1 MPIQTSNVVCTSRD
15 CDPSYSVSLLNG
27 ENGKPYSRQVVDSTD
42 KQYLAFFFFKL
53 FERVIELLNFPGRG
67 WGGFWV
73 KSILQGRL
81 FSKKFYQAGKN
92 FPR

>member
-1 MPIQTSNVVCTSRD
+1 MPIQTSNVVCTCRD

-53 FERVIELLNFPGRG
+53 FKRVFELSWEGG
-67 WGGFWV
+67 GGFWV

-81 FSKKFYQAGKN
+81 FSKRCYHAGKN